1 MDIGRNERAA
11 RNQSLFREVN
21 ERTVE
26 FLQNGLQE
34 VDGDGSVISIMCECA
49 NAGCHE
55 RIELTAVEYEDIRGS
70 STRFP
75 IKLGH
80 EWPDVERIVAEHD
93 RYVVVEKFG
102 ETAAIASRLDA
113 RDHDERS
120 D

>member
-1 MDIGRNERAA
+1 MDIDRNERAA

-21 ERTVE
+21 ERAVDL
-26 FLQNGLQE
+26 LQNGLLE
-34 VDGDGSVISIMCECA
+34 FDEDDSLLTIMCECA
-49 NAGCHE
+49 DAVCHE
-55 RIELTAVEYEDIRGS
+55 QIELTAVEYEELRRS

-75 IKLGH
+75 IKRGH

-102 ETAAIASRLDA
+102 ETAAIASRLDV
-113 RDHDERS
+113 RDRDGRS